1 MFRIMYKSKIHEARV
16 TETQLEYEGS
26 ITVDEKLMEAA
37 NIMPGER
44 LEIFNLSSGARFS
57 TYAIKGGKG
66 SGVVCL
72 NGAAARLAEVGD
84 KVIIISY
91 AVVTEEEVWT
101 LKPKIVLVD
110 EKNKP
115 VKG

>member
-26 ITVDEKLMEAA
+26 ITIDERLMEAA

-44 LEIFNLSSGARFS
+44 LEIFNLNNGARFS
-57 TYAIKGGKG
+57 TYAIKGEKG
-66 SGVVCL
+66 SSVICL

-91 AVVTEEEVWT
+91 AVVTEEEARA
-101 LKPKIVLVD
+101 LRPKTILVD
-110 EKNKP
+110 EKNKL

>member
-16 TETQLEYEGS
+16 TETQLHYEGS
-26 ITVDEKLMEAA
+26 IAIDEKLMEAA

-44 LEIFNLSSGARFS
+44 LEIFNLSNGARFS
-57 TYAIKGGKG
+57 TYAIKGEKG
-66 SGVVCL
+66 SGVICL
-72 NGAAARLAEVGD
+72 NGAAARLTAVGD
-84 KVIIISY
+84 RVIIISY
-91 AVVTEEEVWT
+91 AVVTEEEAGN
-101 LKPKIVLVD
+101 LKPKTVLVN

>member
-26 ITVDEKLMEAA
+26 TTIDEKLMEAA

-44 LEIFNLSSGARFS
+44 LEIFNLNNGARFS
-57 TYAIKGGKG
+57 TYAIKGEKG
-66 SGVVCL
+66 SGVICL

-91 AVVTEEEVWT
+91 AVVTEEEART
-101 LKPKIVLVD
+101 LKPKTILVD
-110 EKNKP
+110 EQNQLI
-115 VKG
+115 KG